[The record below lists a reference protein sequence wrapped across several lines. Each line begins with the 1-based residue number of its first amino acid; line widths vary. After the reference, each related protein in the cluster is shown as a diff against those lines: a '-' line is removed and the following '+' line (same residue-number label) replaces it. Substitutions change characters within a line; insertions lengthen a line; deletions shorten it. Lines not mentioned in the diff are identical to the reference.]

1 MAVWEIGAWPSCFAI
16 TKVRGR
22 SGMKKSKE
30 RKKGKM
36 NDDSLIRLAL
46 SACPEKEREERN
58 ERNQT
63 K

>member
-1 MAVWEIGAWPSCFAI
+1 
-16 TKVRGR
+16 
-22 SGMKKSKE
+22 MKKSKE

>member
-1 MAVWEIGAWPSCFAI
+1 
-16 TKVRGR
+16 
-22 SGMKKSKE
+22 MKKSKE

-46 SACPEKEREERN
+46 SACPEKEREAERN